1 MKKLSLSLFY
11 LFYFS
16 LVGVY
21 IIFLPRVLLGFGYN
35 SIEIGI
41 IYSASPFMRFLLPF
55 IFKHFL
61 KLTSKIYILSLFFTF
76 LSTILMIFSV
86 ENFYLYLISSLFLG
100 ASMGI
105 SIPYVEAIALEE
117 LSKKE
122 YGRVRLWGSVG
133 FISIA
138 LLLGKFLSSNY
149 EVLYYLIGTSFFT
162 LIFGFLVL
170 KYSNE
175 NKETSSQQQED
186 DKSFSLSKYWAFW
199 SSVFLMQLA
208 FGGYYNFFTIY
219 ETSHGVSLEL
229 TSWMWTFGVICEI
242 FMLFFQGPLLQKN
255 LLKILEFSVIV
266 TALRW
271 IVLYLYPDNIFITFA
286 SQSLHAISFALYHTA
301 TITYIFHL
309 YKQKKLAQQFVLGIG
324 FGLGGSI
331 GSLIAGKFYGEYLF
345 LIESIITI
353 GAFIMLLIHEKN
365 TIVRDKKI

>member
-1 MKKLSLSLFY
+1 MKLSLSLFY
-11 LFYFS
+11 LFYFA

-21 IIFLPRVLLGFGYN
+21 IIFLPKALLGFGYN
-35 SIEIGI
+35 SLEIGI

-61 KLTSKIYILSLFFTF
+61 KLTPRIYKISLFITF
-76 LSTILMIFSV
+76 LSSIFLIFSV
-86 ENFYLYLISSLFLG
+86 ENFYLYLLASLFFG

-105 SIPYVEAIALEE
+105 SLPYVEAIALEE

-133 FISIA
+133 FISVA

-149 EVLYYLIGTSFFT
+149 EALYYLMGTSFFT
-162 LIFGFLVL
+162 LIFGFWVL
-170 KYSNE
+170 KYSKE
-175 NKETSSQQQED
+175 NQETSSQQEED
-186 DKSFSLSKYWAFW
+186 KNFSLSKYWAFW
-199 SSVFLMQLA
+199 ASVFLMQLA

-229 TSWMWTFGVICEI
+229 TSWMWTFGVVCEI
-242 FMLFFQGPLLQKN
+242 FMLFFQGSLLQKN
-255 LLKILEFSVIV
+255 LLKILEFSVLV

-271 IVLYLYPDNIFITFA
+271 LILYLYPDNIFITFA

-301 TITYIFHL
+301 TITYIFSL
-309 YKQKKLAQQFVLGIG
+309 YQQKKLVQQFVLGIG
-324 FGLGGSI
+324 FGLGGSL

-353 GAFIMLLIHEKN
+353 GAFFMLLVHGKLIKN
-365 TIVRDKKI
+365 KKSL